1 MLGQITPKD
10 IPVYQHFLFPEDD
23 ARLREAAS
31 AKAMKL
37 PKDCPLELR
46 MERHK
51 SLVAY
56 ERFRKAVAGHFCYQG
71 PDGRKGT
78 SKSGMAK
85 AINAWIKKA
94 LDFDIEDAD
103 PRQLRVLT
111 TVRDAVT
118 HVIEEGEARQW
129 TRKAIKFKIR
139 EVIFTMGNVF
149 SFDIEH
155 WD

>member
-1 MLGQITPKD
+1 MPQQISARD
-10 IPVYQHFLFPEDD
+10 IPVYQHYLFPEDD
-23 ARLREAAS
+23 ARLREAAT

-56 ERFRKAVAGHFCYQG
+56 ERFRKAVAGHFHYQG

-85 AINAWIKKA
+85 AVNAWINKA

-103 PRQLRVLT
+103 PKQLRVLT
-111 TVRDAVT
+111 TVRDAVS
-118 HVIEEGEARQW
+118 HVIEEGEARCW
-129 TRKAIKFKIR
+129 TRKDIKLKIR
-139 EVIFTMGNVF
+139 EVVFTLGKVF
-149 SFDIEH
+149 SFGQGEN
-155 WD
+155 

>member
-1 MLGQITPKD
+1 MPQQISARD
-10 IPVYQHFLFPEDD
+10 IPIYQHFLFSEDD
-23 ARLREAAS
+23 AWLREAAS
-31 AKAMKL
+31 KKAMKL
-37 PKDCPLELR
+37 PKHCSLELR

-56 ERFRKAVAGHFCYQG
+56 ERFRKVVAQHFHYQG
-71 PDGRKGT
+71 PDGRNGT

-85 AINAWIKKA
+85 AINAWVKKA

-111 TVRDAVT
+111 MVRDAVS

-129 TRKAIKFKIR
+129 TRKAIKLKIR
-139 EVIFTMGNVF
+139 EVVFTLGKVF
-149 SFDIEH
+149 SFGH
-155 WD
+155 GMNQ